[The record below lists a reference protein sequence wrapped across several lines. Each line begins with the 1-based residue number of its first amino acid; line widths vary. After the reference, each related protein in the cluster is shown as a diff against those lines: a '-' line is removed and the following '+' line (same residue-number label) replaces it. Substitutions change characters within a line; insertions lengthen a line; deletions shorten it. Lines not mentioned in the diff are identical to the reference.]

1 MLPRGPYAIPIDA
14 VAADQRRRL
23 LEALPQVVAEHGFEA
38 TTVDQIVRVAQVRRN
53 SFYEQFADKRDCFL
67 AAYEIA
73 QERLVGVV
81 TYRCYAHAS
90 LPDRVGNALE
100 AALSLLAAEAEMTR
114 LIVLE
119 APAAG
124 GEIAARHHEWL
135 DRYGRLLR
143 FAALD
148 SPEIDGPSIAVE
160 PAVVGGVASRIKESV
175 LKGQAKKLPKLCT
188 ELVQFVH
195 SFYGM
200 PEQPAPAV
208 DRSRRDGRQAEP
220 QPQSPER
227 AGVLEPA

>member
-1 MLPRGPYAIPIDA
+1 MLPRGPYAIHIDS

-38 TTVDQIVRVAQVRRN
+38 ATVDQIVRVAQVRRN
-53 SFYEQFADKRDCFL
+53 AFYEQFADKRDCFS

-73 QERLVGVV
+73 QERLVGVL
-81 TYRCYAHAS
+81 TYQCYAHAS

-100 AALSLLAAEAEMTR
+100 AALNLLAAEAEMTR

-143 FAALD
+143 FAVLD

-160 PAVVGGVASRIKESV
+160 PAVVGGVVSRVKESV
-175 LKGQAKKLPKLCT
+175 FKGQTKKLPRLCT

-200 PEQPAPAV
+200 PEQPAPAF